1 MKLSSIEIAR
11 IRQLAARVRQLKEQN
26 YDGVT
31 WEQVKKE
38 VARSASSSSD
48 EYYTT
53 LALFQYFI
61 DEGRALSSL
70 GTFLEGADEVAVN
83 LRERDLHY
91 AVDEAERTR
100 IRVRVDAYLQRVGT
114 PATSKAAFYY
124 YQVLIDRVFTST
136 TLGDLLDTLD
146 RLASTLEKWYP
157 QAFPEVQ
164 FIARAHGNLLRL
176 TELAASPIS
185 IRSAS
190 AADSQDFS
198 PLKQILHRFV
208 SIGVF
213 AVQKDKRQSLYKYV
227 TSNIDT
233 NQLRREWEWLWC
245 QPGERLSL
253 KLYE

>member
-1 MKLSSIEIAR
+1 MNLSSTEIAR

-26 YDGVT
+26 YDGIT
-31 WEQVKKE
+31 WDQVKKE

-61 DEGRALSSL
+61 DEGRGLSSL
-70 GTFLEGADEVAVN
+70 DTFLEGADEIAAN

-100 IRVRVDAYLQRVGT
+100 IRSRVDAYLQRVGT
-114 PATSKAAFYY
+114 PATSKSAFDY

-146 RLASTLEKWYP
+146 RLSSTLEKWYP
-157 QAFPEVQ
+157 KAFPEAQ
-164 FIARAHGNLLRL
+164 FIGRAHRDLLRL
-176 TELAASPIS
+176 TELAASPVS
-185 IRSAS
+185 IPSAS
-190 AADSQDFS
+190 AADSHDFS

-213 AVQKDKRQSLYKYV
+213 AIQKVKGQSLYVYV

-233 NQLRREWEWLWC
+233 NQLRREWAWLWC

-253 KLYE
+253 RLYE